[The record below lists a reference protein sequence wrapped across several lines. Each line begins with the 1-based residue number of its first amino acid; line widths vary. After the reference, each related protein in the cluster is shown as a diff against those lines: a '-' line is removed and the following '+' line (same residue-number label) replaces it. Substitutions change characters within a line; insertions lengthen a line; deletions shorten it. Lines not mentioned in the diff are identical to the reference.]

1 MWCNYVVRFQETEQM
16 SGSEE
21 SQNIH
26 GIMRCH
32 DHAYFHRDKNAAVN
46 IMDIYENLVSA
57 KERPVQFRPVR
68 GSRFT

>member
-1 MWCNYVVRFQETEQM
+1 M
-16 SGSEE
+16 SCVFKKR
-21 SQNIH
+21 NKCLVLKKAKKIH

-32 DHAYFHRDKNAAVN
+32 DHGYFHRDKNAAVN